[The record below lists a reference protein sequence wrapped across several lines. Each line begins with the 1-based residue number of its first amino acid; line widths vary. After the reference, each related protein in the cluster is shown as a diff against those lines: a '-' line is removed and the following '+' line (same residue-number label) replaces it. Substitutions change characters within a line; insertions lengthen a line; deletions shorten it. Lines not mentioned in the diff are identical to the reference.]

1 MDALVALSEQKGQLI
16 IFISHHSR
24 KFDINDVH
32 GSNLIIWKQ
41 PTLADT
47 MWERDELQ
55 TYVLRAWEF
64 FQKLYPKLESDEAHT
79 QEGASGLLCDEPP
92 AHGVLHLQEHVA
104 PVLEQ

>member
-47 MWERDELQ
+47 MWER
-55 TYVLRAWEF
+55 
-64 FQKLYPKLESDEAHT
+64 
-79 QEGASGLLCDEPP
+79 
-92 AHGVLHLQEHVA
+92 
-104 PVLEQ
+104 